1 MDNLPHSLIHSIS
14 FYRYVHCSCLSARK
28 ESLLLSDPL
37 SSHHSFA
44 ISCSLVT
51 AQLSTVWAV
60 MEQTSS
66 PTTTSRDGRG
76 EK

>member
-37 SSHHSFA
+37 SSHLSFA
-44 ISCSLVT
+44 VSCSLVA
-51 AQLSTVWAV
+51 AQLSTV
-60 MEQTSS
+60 QC
-66 PTTTSRDGRG
+66 GL
-76 EK
+76 